1 MPLSESQCGKG
12 PFYFLKTPSWK
23 KKAGNKRKS
32 GSRLIGSARLSR
44 GSRAACWEP
53 RPRRLRKEREALTCC
68 DSEEAGRGGIFDCE
82 WGKRPQLS
90 ESPQV
95 SSLGK
100 SDSSLSECSGLFYK
114 EEALEKDLSDM
125 SKEINLMLSTYAKVL
140 SERAA
145 VDASYIDEIDGLF
158 KEANIIEN
166 FLVQKREFLKQRF
179 TVITNTLHK

>member
-82 WGKRPQLS
+82 WGKRRMMANHLVKPDSRNCKRTRELEPQLS

-114 EEALEKDLSDM
+114 EEALEKDLSGD
-125 SKEINLMLSTYAKVL
+125 V
-140 SERAA
+140 
-145 VDASYIDEIDGLF
+145 
-158 KEANIIEN
+158 
-166 FLVQKREFLKQRF
+166 
-179 TVITNTLHK
+179 

>member
-1 MPLSESQCGKG
+1 MKVTLPSPQCGKG

-82 WGKRPQLS
+82 WGKRVSARDREVMSVKESS
-90 ESPQV
+90 EWGWER
-95 SSLGK
+95 SLWVW
-100 SDSSLSECSGLFYK
+100 GLVWGRRCEGGRERGRK
-114 EEALEKDLSDM
+114 WREETIALE
-125 SKEINLMLSTYAKVL
+125 
-140 SERAA
+140 R
-145 VDASYIDEIDGLF
+145 
-158 KEANIIEN
+158 
-166 FLVQKREFLKQRF
+166 KQ
-179 TVITNTLHK
+179 